1 MMFLGNSR
9 VALGK
14 NSTDPVL
21 GEWKAVAPNGA
32 EDGIYGPTGT
42 LDEVLCGEWVPSYTT
57 LLVGGNFSHFTND
70 TTPFLANHVVKFDG
84 EWKGLTPGDADP
96 SSNLVGI
103 YKSSGT
109 PYVYSIRD
117 IKNGSGSKAV
127 LVAGDFNRAGHLLG
141 ANSELNIALYSLD
154 TGWTG
159 SATVVRANSYV
170 TKISNVFF
178 DSTGITAYF
187 IGDFSEVGGS
197 FSPISNSAN
206 VAGIRYTNSS
216 NTFTLTPGGDLDND
230 ISGSQI
236 YGVAIRNYDNSIY
249 TIGIDKKIRK
259 YANLSVTVAPTVYD
273 ITSIVGGSS
282 LYNPPYSWVERATGK
297 NNFLYL
303 SVASKI
309 TEIQDSGNPTLFLDK
324 RSSDIGLVFYNS
336 GDHLVVVNN
345 QASGERIL
353 FHNIETGTNK
363 PISFPDSS
371 PGAKINFVSVDS
383 DTGTVYVGGKFVFQ
397 DSDGNTAYNV
407 AKFVPDASKLP

>member
-57 LLVGGNFSHFTND
+57 LIIGGNYTHFTND
-70 TTPFLANHVVKFDG
+70 TIPFLSNNITKFDG
-84 EWKGLTPGDADP
+84 EWKGLTSGPESP
-96 SSNLVGI
+96 SSTLVGV
-103 YKSSGT
+103 YNSG
-109 PYVYSIRD
+109 PAYVYSIRD
-117 IKNGSGSKAV
+117 IKNGSGSKMV
-127 LVAGDFNRAGHLLG
+127 LVGGDFNRAGHLFVSG
-141 ANSELNIALYSLD
+141 SELNIGMYSLD

-159 SATVVRANSYV
+159 SANYYRADDKV
-170 TKISNVFF
+170 TKISNVIF

-187 IGDFSEVGGS
+187 IGDFAFLRGNVLL
-197 FSPISNSAN
+197 SPN
-206 VAGIRYTNSS
+206 VANFRYTNSS
-216 NTFTLTPGGDLDND
+216 NTFTINSGGDLDDD
-230 ISGSQI
+230 ISGAL
-236 YGVAIRNYDNSIY
+236 YGVGIRNYDNSIY
-249 TIGIDKKIRK
+249 TIGSDKKIRK
-259 YANLSVTVAPTVYD
+259 YANLSATVAPTVYD
-273 ITSIVGGSS
+273 ISSIVDGSALS
-282 LYNPPYSWVERATGK
+282 NPYYEWIERTTGR

-303 SVASKI
+303 SVSSKI
-309 TEIQDSGNPTLFLDK
+309 IEIQDSNSPTLFLDK

-336 GDHLVVVNN
+336 GDHLVVVND
-345 QASGERIL
+345 QSSGEKIL

-363 PISFPDSS
+363 PITFPDSS
-371 PGAKINFVSVDS
+371 LGAKINFVSVDS